1 MCWKKKTQS
10 DDAKVK
16 EVLQQAKL
24 DTLINALQDV
34 LKMDYKTQPATEG
47 AAVVTDWEMTV
58 RMTRTRARMALDVI
72 TSMETKTEEN
82 IEKK

>member
-24 DTLINALQDV
+24 DTLISALQDV
-34 LKMDYKTQPATEG
+34 LKMDYKTQPSAEG
-47 AAVVTDWEMTV
+47 ETVTTDWEMTV
-58 RMTRTRARMALDVI
+58 RMSRTRARMALDVI
-72 TSMETKTEEN
+72 ASMEAKKDEN
-82 IEKK
+82 IEK